1 MDLNFSE
8 LDNID
13 TINTG
18 AETNNYWEQQSKP
31 PAAPQKRKKVS
42 FDDILSN
49 MNLVVNKT
57 GVLQRMVPMNNQ
69 NDESSQHQQQYS
81 QHQQQYPQQQQQYPQ
96 QHQQQYPQQ
105 QQQYSQ
111 HQQQYS
117 QQQQQYY
124 QEYTEQ
130 PPNRVN
136 VKKQEPLDP
145 SLKHSYIYNKYFKD
159 YQDATP
165 QAPEVKTPKTKEEYF
180 RMIHEERLRRI
191 QEAHRIS
198 QIKSR
203 KLMFTANNTYQENIR
218 TSANK
223 LHKMSFN

>member
-57 GVLQRMVPMNNQ
+57 GVLQRMVPMNNP
-69 NDESSQHQQQYS
+69 NDEYS
-81 QHQQQYPQQQQQYPQ
+81 QQQQQYP

-111 HQQQYS
+111 HQQQYP

>member
-57 GVLQRMVPMNNQ
+57 GVLQRMVPMNNP
-69 NDESSQHQQQYS
+69 NDEYPQQQQQHQQQYPQHQQQYS
-81 QHQQQYPQQQQQYPQ
+81 QHQQQYSQ
-96 QHQQQYPQQ
+96 QHQQQYP
-105 QQQYSQ
+105 
-111 HQQQYS
+111 

>member
-1 MDLNFSE
+1 MDMKFSE

-13 TINTG
+13 TTNTAG
-18 AETNNYWEQQSKP
+18 ETNYWEQQSKP
-31 PAAPQKRKKVS
+31 ATAPQKKKKKIS

-57 GVLQRMVPMNNQ
+57 GVLQSMALINNTQ
-69 NDESSQHQQQYS
+69 NEEYPRQQEEQYS
-81 QHQQQYPQQQQQYPQ
+81 QQQKQQYPQQQKQQYSQQQKQQYPQ
-96 QHQQQYPQQ
+96 QP
-105 QQQYSQ
+105 
-111 HQQQYS
+111 

-124 QEYTEQ
+124 QEYNEQ
-130 PPNRVN
+130 PPNKTQ
-136 VKKQEPLDP
+136 VKKQDPLDP
-145 SLKHSYIYNKYFKD
+145 SLKHSYIFNKYFKD

-191 QEAHRIS
+191 HEAHRIS

-218 TSANK
+218 TTTNK
-223 LHKMSFN
+223 LHKMSFH

>member
-57 GVLQRMVPMNNQ
+57 GVLQRMVPMNNP
-69 NDESSQHQQQYS
+69 NDESSQQQYS
-81 QHQQQYPQQQQQYPQ
+81 
-96 QHQQQYPQQ
+96 QQ

-111 HQQQYS
+111 QQQQYS
-117 QQQQQYY
+117 QQQQQYPQQQQQYY

>member
-13 TINTG
+13 TTHTTG
-18 AETNNYWEQQSKP
+18 EPNNYWEQQSKP
-31 PAAPQKRKKVS
+31 AIAPKKKKKIS

-57 GVLQRMVPMNNQ
+57 GVLQSMVPMNNKQ
-69 NDESSQHQQQYS
+69 NEEPLQPQYS
-81 QHQQQYPQQQQQYPQ
+81 Q
-96 QHQQQYPQQ
+96 QHQQQPKYSQ

-111 HQQQYS
+111 QPQN
-117 QQQQQYY
+117 QQQQYY

-130 PPNRVN
+130 QPNN
-136 VKKQEPLDP
+136 IHIKKQEPLDP
-145 SLKHSYIYNKYFKD
+145 SVKHSYIFNKYFKD

-191 QEAHRIS
+191 HEAHRIS

-218 TSANK
+218 TTTNK
-223 LHKMSFN
+223 LHKMSFH

>member
-57 GVLQRMVPMNNQ
+57 GVLQRMVPMNNP
-69 NDESSQHQQQYS
+69 NDESSQQHQQQYSQHQQQYS
-81 QHQQQYPQQQQQYPQ
+81 QHQQQYSQQ
-96 QHQQQYPQQ
+96 QQ

-111 HQQQYS
+111 H
-117 QQQQQYY
+117 QQQYY

>member
-57 GVLQRMVPMNNQ
+57 GVLQRMVPMNNP

-81 QHQQQYPQQQQQYPQ
+81 QHQQQYPQHQQQYSQQQQQQYPQ
-96 QHQQQYPQQ
+96 QH
-105 QQQYSQ
+105 
-111 HQQQYS
+111 
-117 QQQQQYY
+117 QQQYY

-130 PPNRVN
+130 PPNRLN

>member
-81 QHQQQYPQQQQQYPQ
+81 QHQQQYSQHQQQYSQ
-96 QHQQQYPQQ
+96 QHQQQYP
-105 QQQYSQ
+105 
-111 HQQQYS
+111 

>member
-69 NDESSQHQQQYS
+69 NDEYPQHQQQYS
-81 QHQQQYPQQQQQYPQ
+81 Q
-96 QHQQQYPQQ
+96 Q
-105 QQQYSQ
+105 QQQYSQQQ

-130 PPNRVN
+130 PLNRVN

>member
-57 GVLQRMVPMNNQ
+57 GVLQRMVPMNNP
-69 NDESSQHQQQYS
+69 NDEYSQQQYPQHQQHQQQYS
-81 QHQQQYPQQQQQYPQ
+81 QQQQQQQYSQQQHQQQYSQQQQQYPQ
-96 QHQQQYPQQ
+96 QH
-105 QQQYSQ
+105 
-111 HQQQYS
+111 
-117 QQQQQYY
+117 QQQYY

>member
-57 GVLQRMVPMNNQ
+57 GVLQRMVPMNNP
-69 NDESSQHQQQYS
+69 NDE
-81 QHQQQYPQQQQQYPQ
+81 YPQQQQ
-96 QHQQQYPQQ
+96 QHQQQYPQH

>member
-13 TINTG
+13 TINTAG
-18 AETNNYWEQQSKP
+18 EPNNYWEHQSKP
-31 PAAPQKRKKVS
+31 ATAPKKKKKIS

-57 GVLQRMVPMNNQ
+57 GVLQSMALVNNTQ
-69 NDESSQHQQQYS
+69 NEEYP
-81 QHQQQYPQQQQQYPQ
+81 QQQYPQQQHQ
-96 QHQQQYPQQ
+96 QQQYPQQ
-105 QQQYSQ
+105 Q
-111 HQQQYS
+111 H
-117 QQQQQYY
+117 QQQQYY
-124 QEYTEQ
+124 QEYNDQ
-130 PPNRVN
+130 PSNKTI

-145 SLKHSYIYNKYFKD
+145 SLKHSYIFNKYFKD
-159 YQDATP
+159 YQDAAP
-165 QAPEVKTPKTKEEYF
+165 PAPEVKTPKTKEEYF

-218 TSANK
+218 TTANK
-223 LHKMSFN
+223 LHKMNFH

>member
-13 TINTG
+13 TINTAG
-18 AETNNYWEQQSKP
+18 EPNNYWEKQSKP
-31 PAAPQKRKKVS
+31 TTAPKKKKKIS

-57 GVLQRMVPMNNQ
+57 GVLQSMAVMNNTQ
-69 NDESSQHQQQYS
+69 NEEYLQHQQQQYP
-81 QHQQQYPQQQQQYPQ
+81 HQQQEQYPHQQQQYPQ
-96 QHQQQYPQQ
+96 N
-105 QQQYSQ
+105 
-111 HQQQYS
+111 
-117 QQQQQYY
+117 QQQQYY

-130 PPNRVN
+130 PSNKTI

-145 SLKHSYIYNKYFKD
+145 SLKHSYIFNKYFKD
-159 YQDATP
+159 YQDAAPPT
-165 QAPEVKTPKTKEEYF
+165 PEVKTPKTKEEYF

-203 KLMFTANNTYQENIR
+203 KLMFTANNTYQENVR
-218 TSANK
+218 TTANK
-223 LHKMSFN
+223 LHKMNFH

>member
-1 MDLNFSE
+1 
-8 LDNID
+8 
-13 TINTG
+13 
-18 AETNNYWEQQSKP
+18 
-31 PAAPQKRKKVS
+31 
-42 FDDILSN
+42 

-57 GVLQRMVPMNNQ
+57 GVLQSMVPMNNKQ
-69 NDESSQHQQQYS
+69 NEEPLQPQYS
-81 QHQQQYPQQQQQYPQ
+81 QQRQQPKYS
-96 QHQQQYPQQ
+96 Q

-111 HQQQYS
+111 QPQN
-117 QQQQQYY
+117 QQQQYY

-130 PPNRVN
+130 PSNN
-136 VKKQEPLDP
+136 VHIKKQEPLDP
-145 SLKHSYIYNKYFKD
+145 SVKHSYIFNKYFKD

-191 QEAHRIS
+191 HEAHRIS

-218 TSANK
+218 TTTNK
-223 LHKMSFN
+223 LHKMSFH

>member
-1 MDLNFSE
+1 MELNFSE

-13 TINTG
+13 TINATG
-18 AETNNYWEQQSKP
+18 ETNNYWEQQSKP
-31 PAAPQKRKKVS
+31 QAAPQKRKKVS

-57 GVLQRMVPMNNQ
+57 GVLQSMIPMNNKQ
-69 NDESSQHQQQYS
+69 TEGPLQPQYS
-81 QHQQQYPQQQQQYPQ
+81 
-96 QHQQQYPQQ
+96 
-105 QQQYSQ
+105 
-111 HQQQYS
+111 QQQYS
-117 QQQQQYY
+117 QQQQQQYSQQYY

-130 PPNRVN
+130 PHNNVQ

-145 SLKHSYIYNKYFKD
+145 SVKHSYIFNKYFKD

-165 QAPEVKTPKTKEEYF
+165 QAPEVKIPKTREEYF
-180 RMIHEERLRRI
+180 RMIQEERLRRI
-191 QEAHRIS
+191 HEAHRIS

-218 TSANK
+218 TTANK
-223 LHKMSFN
+223 LHKMSFH

>member
-13 TINTG
+13 TINMG

-69 NDESSQHQQQYS
+69 NDEYPQQQQQYP
-81 QHQQQYPQQQQQYPQ
+81 QHQQQYPQQQQQQYSQ
-96 QHQQQYPQQ
+96 QHQQYPQHQ
-105 QQQYSQ
+105 QQQYS
-111 HQQQYS
+111 H
-117 QQQQQYY
+117 QQQYY
-124 QEYTEQ
+124 QEYIEQ

-180 RMIHEERLRRI
+180 RMIHEERIRRI
-191 QEAHRIS
+191 QEARRIS

-218 TSANK
+218 TSVNK

>member
-57 GVLQRMVPMNNQ
+57 GVLQRMVPMNNP
-69 NDESSQHQQQYS
+69 NDEYSQQQYS
-81 QHQQQYPQQQQQYPQ
+81 QQHQQQYPQHQQQQYPQ

-105 QQQYSQ
+105 

-117 QQQQQYY
+117 QQQQPQYY

-130 PPNRVN
+130 PPNRLN

>member
-49 MNLVVNKT
+49 MNLIVNKT

-69 NDESSQHQQQYS
+69 TDEYS
-81 QHQQQYPQQQQQYPQ
+81 
-96 QHQQQYPQQ
+96 
-105 QQQYSQ
+105 
-111 HQQQYS
+111 
-117 QQQQQYY
+117 QQQQYY

-130 PPNRVN
+130 SPNRVN

>member
-13 TINTG
+13 TINMG

-57 GVLQRMVPMNNQ
+57 GVLQRMVPMNNP
-69 NDESSQHQQQYS
+69 NDESSQQQYP
-81 QHQQQYPQQQQQYPQ
+81 QHQQQYPQQQQYSHQ
-96 QHQQQYPQQ
+96 QQQYPQQ
-105 QQQYSQ
+105 QQQ
-111 HQQQYS
+111 
-117 QQQQQYY
+117 QYY
-124 QEYTEQ
+124 QEYIEQ
-130 PPNRVN
+130 PHNRVN

-180 RMIHEERLRRI
+180 RMIHEERIRRI
-191 QEAHRIS
+191 QEARRIS

>member
-13 TINTG
+13 TTNKAG
-18 AETNNYWEQQSKP
+18 ETNYWEQQSKP
-31 PAAPQKRKKVS
+31 VTAPQKKKKIS

-57 GVLQRMVPMNNQ
+57 GVLQCMVPINNKQ
-69 NDESSQHQQQYS
+69 NEE
-81 QHQQQYPQQQQQYPQ
+81 YPPQ
-96 QHQQQYPQQ
+96 K
-105 QQQYSQ
+105 
-111 HQQQYS
+111 QQYS
-117 QQQQQYY
+117 QQQQNQQQYY

-130 PPNRVN
+130 PPNKTQ
-136 VKKQEPLDP
+136 VKKQDPLDP
-145 SLKHSYIYNKYFKD
+145 SLKHSYIFNKYFKD
-159 YQDATP
+159 YQDAAP
-165 QAPEVKTPKTKEEYF
+165 PAPEVKTPKTKEEYF

-203 KLMFTANNTYQENIR
+203 KLMFTANNTYQENVR
-218 TSANK
+218 TTANK
-223 LHKMSFN
+223 LHKMSFH

>member
-13 TINTG
+13 TINKAG
-18 AETNNYWEQQSKP
+18 EPNNYWEQNSKP
-31 PAAPQKRKKVS
+31 VVPPQKKKKKIS

-57 GVLQRMVPMNNQ
+57 GVLQSMALVNKQTEEPL
-69 NDESSQHQQQYS
+69 
-81 QHQQQYPQQQQQYPQ
+81 
-96 QHQQQYPQQ
+96 
-105 QQQYSQ
+105 
-111 HQQQYS
+111 QQQYS
-117 QQQQQYY
+117 QQPQQYY

-130 PPNRVN
+130 PPNNVQ

-145 SLKHSYIYNKYFKD
+145 SLKHSYIFNKYFKD
-159 YQDATP
+159 YQDAIP
-165 QAPEVKTPKTKEEYF
+165 QAPEVKIPKTKEEYF

-218 TSANK
+218 TTANK
-223 LHKMSFN
+223 LHKMSFH

>member
-57 GVLQRMVPMNNQ
+57 GVLQRMVPMNNP
-69 NDESSQHQQQYS
+69 NDE
-81 QHQQQYPQQQQQYPQ
+81 YPQQQQQYPQ

>member
-13 TINTG
+13 TINTAG
-18 AETNNYWEQQSKP
+18 EPNNYWEHQSKP
-31 PAAPQKRKKVS
+31 ATAPKKKKKIS

-57 GVLQRMVPMNNQ
+57 GVLQSMALVNNTQ
-69 NDESSQHQQQYS
+69 NEEYPQQQHQQYP
-81 QHQQQYPQQQQQYPQ
+81 QQQYPQQQQQK
-96 QHQQQYPQQ
+96 QQYS

-111 HQQQYS
+111 QP
-117 QQQQQYY
+117 QQQQYY

-130 PPNRVN
+130 QPNKTQ

-145 SLKHSYIYNKYFKD
+145 SLKHSYIFNKYFKD
-159 YQDATP
+159 YQDAAP
-165 QAPEVKTPKTKEEYF
+165 PAPEVKTPKTKEEYF

-218 TSANK
+218 TTANK
-223 LHKMSFN
+223 LHKMSFH

>member
-8 LDNID
+8 LDNIE
-13 TINTG
+13 TTNTTG
-18 AETNNYWEQQSKP
+18 EPNNYWEQQSKP
-31 PAAPQKRKKVS
+31 AIAPKKKKKIS

-57 GVLQRMVPMNNQ
+57 GVLQSMVPMNNKQ
-69 NDESSQHQQQYS
+69 NEEPLQPQYS
-81 QHQQQYPQQQQQYPQ
+81 Q
-96 QHQQQYPQQ
+96 QHQQQPKYSQ

-111 HQQQYS
+111 QS
-117 QQQQQYY
+117 QNQQQQYY

-130 PPNRVN
+130 QPNN
-136 VKKQEPLDP
+136 IHIKKQEPLDP
-145 SLKHSYIYNKYFKD
+145 SVKHSYIFNKYFKD

-191 QEAHRIS
+191 HEAHRIS

-218 TSANK
+218 TTTNK
-223 LHKMSFN
+223 LHKMSFH

>member
-57 GVLQRMVPMNNQ
+57 GVLQRMVPMNNP
-69 NDESSQHQQQYS
+69 NDE
-81 QHQQQYPQQQQQYPQ
+81 YPQQQQ
-96 QHQQQYPQQ
+96 QHQQQYPQHQ
-105 QQQYSQ
+105 QQYPQHQQQYSQ

>member
-13 TINTG
+13 TINTS
-18 AETNNYWEQQSKP
+18 AETNNYWEKQSKP
-31 PAAPQKRKKVS
+31 VVPPQKKKKKIS

-57 GVLQRMVPMNNQ
+57 GVLQSMVPMNNKQ
-69 NDESSQHQQQYS
+69 NEEPFQPQYS
-81 QHQQQYPQQQQQYPQ
+81 QQQPQ
-96 QHQQQYPQQ
+96 H
-105 QQQYSQ
+105 QYSQ
-111 HQQQYS
+111 

-124 QEYTEQ
+124 QEYTDQ
-130 PPNRVN
+130 PPNN
-136 VKKQEPLDP
+136 LHVKKQEPLDP
-145 SLKHSYIYNKYFKD
+145 SLKHSYIFNKYFKD

-218 TSANK
+218 TTANK
-223 LHKMSFN
+223 LHKMSFH

>member
-57 GVLQRMVPMNNQ
+57 GVLQRMVPMNNP
-69 NDESSQHQQQYS
+69 NDEYPQQQQQHQQQYPQHQQQYS
-81 QHQQQYPQQQQQYPQ
+81 QHQQQYSQ
-96 QHQQQYPQQ
+96 
-105 QQQYSQ
+105 Q

-180 RMIHEERLRRI
+180 RMIQEERLRRI

-218 TSANK
+218 TTANK
-223 LHKMSFN
+223 LHKMSFH

>member
-49 MNLVVNKT
+49 MNLIVNKT

-69 NDESSQHQQQYS
+69 NDEYS
-81 QHQQQYPQQQQQYPQ
+81 QQQQYP
-96 QHQQQYPQQ
+96 
-105 QQQYSQ
+105 
-111 HQQQYS
+111 
-117 QQQQQYY
+117 QQQQYY

>member
-13 TINTG
+13 TINKAG
-18 AETNNYWEQQSKP
+18 EPNNYWEQNSKP
-31 PAAPQKRKKVS
+31 VVPPQKKKKKIS

-57 GVLQRMVPMNNQ
+57 GVLQSMALVNKQTEEPL
-69 NDESSQHQQQYS
+69 QQQYS
-81 QHQQQYPQQQQQYPQ
+81 QQP
-96 QHQQQYPQQ
+96 Q

-111 HQQQYS
+111 QQQQQQYS

-130 PPNRVN
+130 PPNNVQ

-145 SLKHSYIYNKYFKD
+145 SVKHSYIFNKYFKD

-165 QAPEVKTPKTKEEYF
+165 QAPEVKIPKTREEYF
-180 RMIHEERLRRI
+180 RMIQEERLRRI
-191 QEAHRIS
+191 HEAHRIS

-218 TSANK
+218 TTANK
-223 LHKMSFN
+223 LHKMSFH

>member
-13 TINTG
+13 TINKVG
-18 AETNNYWEQQSKP
+18 EPNNYWEQQSKP
-31 PAAPQKRKKVS
+31 VTAPKKKKKIS

-57 GVLQRMVPMNNQ
+57 GVLQSMALVNNKQ
-69 NDESSQHQQQYS
+69 TEEPLLPQYS
-81 QHQQQYPQQQQQYPQ
+81 QQQQPQYS
-96 QHQQQYPQQ
+96 QQ

-111 HQQQYS
+111 QPQQYS

-130 PPNRVN
+130 PPNNVQ

-145 SLKHSYIYNKYFKD
+145 SLKHSYIFNKYFKD

-165 QAPEVKTPKTKEEYF
+165 QAPEVKIPKTKEEYF

-218 TSANK
+218 TTANK
-223 LHKMSFN
+223 LHKMSFH

>member
-1 MDLNFSE
+1 MELNFSE

-13 TINTG
+13 TTNTTG
-18 AETNNYWEQQSKP
+18 ETNNYWEQQSKP
-31 PAAPQKRKKVS
+31 VVAPQKRKKVS

-57 GVLQRMVPMNNQ
+57 GVLQSMIPMNNKQ
-69 NDESSQHQQQYS
+69 TDGPLLQPQYQQQQYS
-81 QHQQQYPQQQQQYPQ
+81 Q
-96 QHQQQYPQQ
+96 QHQQ

-111 HQQQYS
+111 QH

-130 PPNRVN
+130 PNNVH

-145 SLKHSYIYNKYFKD
+145 SVKHSYIFNKYFKD

-165 QAPEVKTPKTKEEYF
+165 QAPEVKIPKTREEYF
-180 RMIHEERLRRI
+180 RMIQEERLRRI
-191 QEAHRIS
+191 HEAHRIS

-218 TSANK
+218 TTANK
-223 LHKMSFN
+223 LHKMSFH

>member
-57 GVLQRMVPMNNQ
+57 GVLQRMVPMNNP
-69 NDESSQHQQQYS
+69 NDEYP
-81 QHQQQYPQQQQQYPQ
+81 QHQQQYP
-96 QHQQQYPQQ
+96 
-105 QQQYSQ
+105 Q

>member
-57 GVLQRMVPMNNQ
+57 GVLQRMVPMNNP
-69 NDESSQHQQQYS
+69 NDESSQQHQQQYS
-81 QHQQQYPQQQQQYPQ
+81 QHQQQY
-96 QHQQQYPQQ
+96 
-105 QQQYSQ
+105 SQ
-111 HQQQYS
+111 H
-117 QQQQQYY
+117 QQQYY

>member
-69 NDESSQHQQQYS
+69 NDES
-81 QHQQQYPQQQQQYPQ
+81 
-96 QHQQQYPQQ
+96 
-105 QQQYSQ
+105 SQ

>member
-57 GVLQRMVPMNNQ
+57 GVLQRMVPMNNP
-69 NDESSQHQQQYS
+69 NDEYPQQQQQHQQQYPQHQQQYPQHQQQYS
-81 QHQQQYPQQQQQYPQ
+81 QHQQQYSQ
-96 QHQQQYPQQ
+96 
-105 QQQYSQ
+105 Q

>member
-57 GVLQRMVPMNNQ
+57 GVLQRMVPMNNP

-81 QHQQQYPQQQQQYPQ
+81 QHQQQYPQHQQQYSQQQQQQYP
-96 QHQQQYPQQ
+96 
-105 QQQYSQ
+105 
-111 HQQQYS
+111 

>member
-69 NDESSQHQQQYS
+69 NDDYSQHQQQHQQQYS
-81 QHQQQYPQQQQQYPQ
+81 QHQQQYYQQ
-96 QHQQQYPQQ
+96 
-105 QQQYSQ
+105 
-111 HQQQYS
+111 
-117 QQQQQYY
+117 
-124 QEYTEQ
+124 
-130 PPNRVN
+130 
-136 VKKQEPLDP
+136 
-145 SLKHSYIYNKYFKD
+145 
-159 YQDATP
+159 
-165 QAPEVKTPKTKEEYF
+165 
-180 RMIHEERLRRI
+180 
-191 QEAHRIS
+191 
-198 QIKSR
+198 
-203 KLMFTANNTYQENIR
+203 
-218 TSANK
+218 
-223 LHKMSFN
+223 

>member
-1 MDLNFSE
+1 MELNFSE

-13 TINTG
+13 TTNKTG
-18 AETNNYWEQQSKP
+18 ETNNYWEQQSKP
-31 PAAPQKRKKVS
+31 VVAPQKRKKVS

-69 NDESSQHQQQYS
+69 NDESSQQQQQHQQQYS
-81 QHQQQYPQQQQQYPQ
+81 QQQYPQ

-105 QQQYSQ
+105 HQQQYSQ
-111 HQQQYS
+111 H
-117 QQQQQYY
+117 QQQYY

-203 KLMFTANNTYQENIR
+203 KLMFKANNTYQENIR